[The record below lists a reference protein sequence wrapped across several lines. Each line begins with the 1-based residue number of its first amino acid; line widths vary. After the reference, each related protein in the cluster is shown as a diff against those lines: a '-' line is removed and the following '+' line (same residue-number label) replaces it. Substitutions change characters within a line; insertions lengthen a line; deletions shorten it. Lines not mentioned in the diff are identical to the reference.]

1 MQPQHVVVL
10 RPSRD
15 LCGTTEAEFAEL
27 LVRLAP
33 LAVAAKARREDRP
46 GRRRAPGAGQKG
58 APLWL
63 RLMVALTHLRQGSST
78 RATAEM
84 FGIHERSV
92 RNWRDE
98 LEELLADHGYLP
110 PGASAPIRTLDDLKS
125 YLGGQDTVMVDGT
138 EVPSSMPIGWDAQRA
153 AWSGKS
159 KDHVVKATVVAT
171 RDRRPVWFEA
181 NPTGEGRTHDVTM
194 LRAQLGLFAVLCS
207 IGSVVLVDKAYQGL
221 WRELGDRVVVP
232 YLTTRGQTK
241 TAAQKRH
248 EQRLSAQRMPVEH
261 AVGRMKN
268 WRALRYW
275 RRPRDRFQRTG
286 RAVATLASFL

>member
-15 LCGTTEAEFAEL
+15 LCGTTEAQFAEL

-33 LAVAAKARREDRP
+33 FAAAAKTRREDRP
-46 GRRRAPGAGQKG
+46 GRKRAPGAGQKG

-63 RLMVALTHLRQGSST
+63 RLMVALTHLRQGSTT

-98 LEELLADHGYLP
+98 LEELLAEHGYLP
-110 PGASAPIRTLDDLKS
+110 PGAPAPIRTLEDLETF
-125 YLGGQDTVMVDGT
+125 LETHDMVMVDGT
-138 EVPSSMPIGWDAQRA
+138 EVPSSMPIDWDAQRA
-153 AWSGKS
+153 AWSGKT

-171 RDRRPVWFEA
+171 SDRRPVWFEA

-207 IGSVVLVDKAYQGL
+207 IGSAVLVDKAYQGL

-232 YLTTRGQTK
+232 HLTKRGQTK
-241 TAAQKRH
+241 TPAQKRR
-248 EQRLSAQRMPVEH
+248 EQHLSAQRMPVEH
-261 AVGRMKN
+261 AVGRMKT

-275 RRPRDRFQRTG
+275 RRPRDRFARGG
-286 RAVATLASFL
+286 RAIAILASFL

>member
-15 LCGTTEAEFAEL
+15 LCGTTEAQFAEL

-33 LAVAAKARREDRP
+33 LAVSAKARREDRR
-46 GRRRAPGAGQKG
+46 GRQRAPGAGQKG

-63 RLMVALTHLRQGSST
+63 RLMVALTHLRQGSTT

-98 LEELLADHGYLP
+98 LEALLADHGYLP
-110 PGASAPIRTLDDLKS
+110 PGASAPIRTLADLEEF
-125 YLGGQDTVMVDGT
+125 LGAHDMVMVDGT
-138 EVPSSMPIGWDAQRA
+138 EVPSAMPVEWEAQRA

-171 RDRRPVWFEA
+171 ADRRPVWFEA
-181 NPTGEGRTHDVTM
+181 NPTAEGRTHDVTM
-194 LRAQLGLFAVLCS
+194 LRAQLGLFAVLCT
-207 IGSVVLVDKAYQGL
+207 IGSSVLVDKAYQGL

-232 YLTTRGQTK
+232 HLTKRGQTK
-241 TAAQKRH
+241 TAAQKRV

-261 AVGRMKN
+261 AVGHMKN

-275 RRPRDRFQRTG
+275 RRPRDRFARGGT
-286 RAVATLASFL
+286 AIAILASFL